1 MTLASEL
8 TPDQALSKAKIAL
21 MSRSDSAFF
30 TTLAFSLIHEFS
42 NLIPTAATNGKRI
55 LYNPDFFMSL
65 DHEER
70 VFLMLH
76 EAMHCAYLHMDRAAG
91 YCPDVFNVAADHVI
105 NLQLKARGFKMPKC
119 GIADDAYTGLSTEEV
134 YHIIF
139 KEGGGNG
146 GGGVP
151 GFGADLQAPA
161 GGPGSA
167 EAEQL
172 KQDIQDILCRAA
184 TQSKMSNDAP
194 GSIPGEIEL
203 FLDKLLNPK
212 LPWNRILQKYLNAFS
227 KSDYSFRKPNKRF
240 FPQHI
245 MPSMYGES
253 LIDLA
258 AFADIS
264 GSVTDHEFHVQLS
277 ETAGVMKMMKPKQIL
292 FGQFDTEIKQIDKIN
307 SLADMRHIHFT
318 GRGGTMIEPVLEWAN
333 ANKPQLLL
341 VFTDGFF
348 NWPSEL
354 TTKVPVIW
362 LIYNN
367 PNFTAPYGKV
377 IHYEI
382 TERT

>member
-1 MTLASEL
+1 MTHNL
-8 TPDQALSKAKIAL
+8 TPQEALNKAKIAL
-21 MSRSDSAFF
+21 MSKPDSAFF
-30 TTLAFSLIHEFS
+30 TTLAFSLIHEFD
-42 NLIPTAATNGKRI
+42 NTVRTAATNGKRVI
-55 LYNPDFFMSL
+55 YNPDFFMSL
-65 DHEER
+65 SHEER

-76 EAMHCAYLHMDRAAG
+76 ESMHCAYLHMERTAG

-105 NLQLKARGFKMPKC
+105 NLQLLERGFKMPEC
-119 GIADDAYTGLSTEEV
+119 GVADKDYTGLSTEEV
-134 YHIIF
+134 YHIII

-151 GFGADLQAPA
+151 GFGPDLQPPA

-184 TQSKMSNDAP
+184 MQSKMSNDKP

-212 LPWNRILQKYLNAFS
+212 LPWQRILQKFLNSFS
-227 KSDYSFRKPNKRF
+227 KTDYSFRKPNRRF
-240 FPQHI
+240 FPQYI

-277 ETAGVMKMMKPKQIL
+277 EVAGVMRMMKPKRII
-292 FGQFDTEIKQIDKIN
+292 FGQFDTEIQQLDKIEN
-307 SLADMRHIHFT
+307 LADMRHIHFT

-333 ANKPQLLL
+333 TNKPQLLL
-341 VFTDGFF
+341 VFTDGHF
-348 NWPSEL
+348 NWPAEL

-367 PNFTAPYGKV
+367 PNFTAPYGKT

-382 TERT
+382 KE